1 MAHWVFEF
9 DTPALEG
16 VVTISD
22 RGPAPTPSPW
32 PHLHQLLFLLGE
44 RPREFRHC
52 LQVALGAGGF
62 QRLQGQLFSVNLEQV
77 GGATGRHL
85 MELRGR
91 RKRELRG
98 RRERRRVEKH
108 LRGNGDKEGR
118 QRWSN
123 DGLVTADVG
132 E

>member
-1 MAHWVFEF
+1 MFEF

-16 VVTISD
+16 VMTISA
-22 RGPAPTPSPW
+22 RGPAPAPTPW

-44 RPREFRHC
+44 RPREFRHR
-52 LQVALGAGGF
+52 LQVAFGPGGF
-62 QRLQGQLFSVNLEQV
+62 QRPQGQLLPVNLQQV
-77 GGATGRHL
+77 GGATDRHL
-85 MELRGR
+85 MELREQ

-98 RRERRRVEKH
+98 RREGQRVKK
-108 LRGNGDKEGR
+108 GGDGDEQR

-123 DGLVTADVG
+123 DGLVTGDVG